1 MEGRIDSWKL
11 FSNLHTDAMAYNKTY
26 DKVVLSQALK
36 VGLVFLDIDIICY
49 TKYEDLRAF

>member
-1 MEGRIDSWKL
+1 
-11 FSNLHTDAMAYNKTY
+11 MAYNKTY